1 MNLAE
6 ARAEFGA
13 RGFDGIL
20 SASRMNFYLNRAL
33 VDFEDF
39 YPWPWLRKQTTGAAP
54 LQISDLKY
62 VRSVFDSTGN
72 EYFGLDDA
80 DDVYRADTGTPTAWW
95 IDDTSGTPTLTAY
108 PVGAASFIVNYV
120 ASSSPLTADTDT
132 PKVPRPGVWIDLA
145 VMRAYQDRDNYV
157 ASNNLRQS
165 IQADLQQLV
174 EVYET
179 RNRMNSAGILIR
191 AGSLDG

>member
-80 DDVYRADTGTPTAWW
+80 GDVYRADTGTPTAGGS
-95 IDDTSGTPTLTAY
+95 TTRPALPRSPRTRSARCR
-108 PVGAASFIVNYV
+108 
-120 ASSSPLTADTDT
+120 SSSTTS
-132 PKVPRPGVWIDLA
+132 R
-145 VMRAYQDRDNYV
+145 RR
-157 ASNNLRQS
+157 R
-165 IQADLQQLV
+165 
-174 EVYET
+174 
-179 RNRMNSAGILIR
+179 R
-191 AGSLDG
+191 